1 MVLNHSNVDNL
12 KDLRF
17 KNNKSN
23 LSSDR
28 LVLSFV
34 SITATCD
41 DFSGYVIEIC
51 FIVPVPQQ
59 NKSFPHRS
67 WLILS

>member
-1 MVLNHSNVDNL
+1 MVLNHRNVDNL
-12 KDLRF
+12 QDLRF

-23 LSSDR
+23 LSSNR

-34 SITATCD
+34 FITVTCD
-41 DFSGYVIEIC
+41 DFSGYVLEIS
-51 FIVPVPQQ
+51 FIVPVPLR